1 MYFSIFITLKKHKR
15 HEGEQMPTKKAKNDN
30 KEKELIKKLEPIA
43 KDSNIIE
50 QINLEDEPIKSRKR
64 K

>member
-1 MYFSIFITLKKHKR
+1 
-15 HEGEQMPTKKAKNDN
+15 MPTKKAKNDN

-43 KDSNIIE
+43 KDSNIVE
-50 QINLEDEPIKSRKR
+50 QINLEDEPIKSKKR